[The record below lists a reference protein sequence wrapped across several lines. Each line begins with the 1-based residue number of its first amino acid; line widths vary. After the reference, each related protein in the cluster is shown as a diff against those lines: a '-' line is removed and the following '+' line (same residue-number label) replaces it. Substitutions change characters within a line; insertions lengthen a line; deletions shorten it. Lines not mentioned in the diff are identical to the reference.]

1 MPEKTILLKQ
11 ISNEMKV
18 LTRLLAYNII
28 QDQKNVADKAMILSR
43 LGLSLAEMAVI
54 CGTSPK
60 AVSVR
65 LAEARRN
72 KKRGNVDNTPKE

>member
-1 MPEKTILLKQ
+1 MPEKTILLTK

-18 LTRLLAYNII
+18 LTRLLAYNIT
-28 QDQKNVADKAMILSR
+28 QGQKTVADKAMILSR
-43 LGLSLAEMAVI
+43 LGLSLAEMSVI

-72 KKRGNVDNTPKE
+72 KKRGTGDTTDK

>member
-1 MPEKTILLKQ
+1 MPEKTILLTK

-18 LTRLLAYNII
+18 LTRLLAYNIT
-28 QDQKNVADKAMILSR
+28 QGQKNVADKAMILSR
-43 LGLSLAEMAVI
+43 LGLSLTEMAVI

-72 KKRGNVDNTPKE
+72 KKRGTGDTTDK